1 MKKIFKNLFY
11 LFIILV
17 TFNACQNVK
26 DGLSGKKKSNSD
38 EFMVQ
43 KKNPLSLP
51 PEFDKLPEPVTST
64 ENNNTANE
72 DQNDLKEIIL
82 KRSSTTNTSSV
93 NETSN
98 GSLKKS
104 ILEKIKSN

>member
-1 MKKIFKNLFY
+1 MKKKFKNLFC
-11 LFIILV
+11 LFVILI
-17 TFNACQNVK
+17 TFNACQSVK
-26 DGLSGKKKSNSD
+26 EGLSGEKKSNSD

-51 PEFDKLPEPVTST
+51 PEFDKLPEPTT
-64 ENNNTANE
+64 LIENSNVNND
-72 DQNDLKEIIL
+72 DQNDLKKIIL
-82 KRSSTTNTSSV
+82 KRSSTTNTTSV
-93 NETSN
+93 TETSN